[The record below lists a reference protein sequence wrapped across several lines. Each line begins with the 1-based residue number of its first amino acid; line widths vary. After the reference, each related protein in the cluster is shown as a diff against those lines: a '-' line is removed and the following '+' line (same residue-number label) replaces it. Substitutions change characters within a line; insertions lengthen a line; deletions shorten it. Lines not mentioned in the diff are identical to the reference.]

1 MSPAKCLLPLPSP
14 QPSPQWPLRQEQHCL
29 KGTMDFLLLDLT
41 LATTAISS
49 GRMKSGGWED
59 KTQKSNDPVNEGG
72 GEDPRLFP
80 PLACTHT
87 HTHTHTHTCTH
98 NYTKIL
104 EDNDSQ
110 GMKNAKIL
118 TTVRNTF
125 Q

>member
-1 MSPAKCLLPLPSP
+1 
-14 QPSPQWPLRQEQHCL
+14 
-29 KGTMDFLLLDLT
+29 MDFLLLDLT

-87 HTHTHTHTCTH
+87 HTHTHTHTCRR
-98 NYTKIL
+98 TKNVFCCFG
-104 EDNDSQ
+104 EVKSVVGRKKYQ
-110 GMKNAKIL
+110 
-118 TTVRNTF
+118 
-125 Q
+125 